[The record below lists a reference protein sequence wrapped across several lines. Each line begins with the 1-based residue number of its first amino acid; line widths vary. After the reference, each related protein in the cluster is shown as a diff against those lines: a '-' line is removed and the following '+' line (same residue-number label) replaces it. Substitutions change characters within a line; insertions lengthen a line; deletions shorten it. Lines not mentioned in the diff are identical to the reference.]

1 MSVCEWVDEMADW
14 LVVDWVELT
23 ALQLADDLVG
33 EMVDE
38 MVGDSAASKEGQ
50 LVASLDWLKAER
62 WAVSMVI

>member
-1 MSVCEWVDEMADW
+1 MADW
-14 LVVDWVELT
+14 LVVDLVELT

-62 WAVSMVI
+62 SAVSMVI